1 MDELRTK
8 SMYTEMA
15 TIIFTLKTLV
25 NTWNSL
31 FLVLILAELFTKVG
45 TISAKLRHQI
55 LISKFENNSSIP

>member
-1 MDELRTK
+1 
-8 SMYTEMA
+8 MA

-45 TISAKLRHQI
+45 TISAKFRHQI